1 MNAKELTVE
10 LIRHDLSVPEAALQ
24 IGIGK
29 KAFYNKMK
37 GQTEFKLSEIQN
49 LVKLLS
55 LSQERTKEIF
65 FAK

>member
-10 LIRHDLSVPEAALQ
+10 LVRHGLSVPDAARA

-37 GQTEFKLSEIQN
+37 GQSEFKLGEIQS
-49 LVKLLS
+49 LMKLLS
-55 LSQERTKEIF
+55 LSQERTNEIF
-65 FAK
+65 FAN